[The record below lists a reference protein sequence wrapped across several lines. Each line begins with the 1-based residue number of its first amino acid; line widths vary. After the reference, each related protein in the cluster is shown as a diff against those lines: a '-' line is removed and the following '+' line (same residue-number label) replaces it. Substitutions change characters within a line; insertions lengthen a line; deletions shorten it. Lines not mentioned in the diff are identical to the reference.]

1 METFINRWLWLMN
14 LNEIRRLKESIFKHQ
29 QSAAN
34 AQAKPTAVTSPNEL
48 PPPSPASSI
57 GSSAGSNNN
66 SSSNQQNGTHNASQS
81 QPDTNQQQNQQQQ
94 QQADSTQKLVVLY
107 ERYLKLN
114 EYNIRSQ
121 NFWDSN
127 EHQIS
132 EVDYLNG
139 LSLIIYFCYSFVC
152 KRFMIACK

>member
-1 METFINRWLWLMN
+1 MWITIIYFI
-14 LNEIRRLKESIFKHQ
+14 
-29 QSAAN
+29 
-34 AQAKPTAVTSPNEL
+34 
-48 PPPSPASSI
+48 
-57 GSSAGSNNN
+57 SNKNKRILTTTTTTN
-66 SSSNQQNGTHNASQS
+66 

-94 QQADSTQKLVVLY
+94 QHADSTQKLVVLY

-152 KRFMIACK
+152 KRFMIAGKWFFSLKTWKIIPNYENLEISRFHKN